1 LKKSK
6 TKDQTENVRDCRRV
20 EIDQIKG
27 QIKKNLMFDGQLKVQ
42 VHKLKTKNQDKNG
55 AELWG

>member
-6 TKDQTENVRDCRRV
+6 TKDQTENVRDCRRA
-20 EIDQIKG
+20 EIDQING
-27 QIKKNLMFDGQLKVQ
+27 QIKENFMFDGQLKVQ